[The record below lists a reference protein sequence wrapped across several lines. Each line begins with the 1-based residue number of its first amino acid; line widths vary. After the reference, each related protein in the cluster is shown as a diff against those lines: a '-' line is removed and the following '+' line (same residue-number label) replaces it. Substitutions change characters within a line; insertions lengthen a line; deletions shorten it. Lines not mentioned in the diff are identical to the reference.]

1 MRADVGV
8 DSQYATS
15 ASWPIA
21 AAMLP
26 FAASHDAHAET
37 WFDQLAQVAFE
48 GINSVDVT
56 DNWVRSGDLSED
68 RLDELA
74 DVIAQVGLQPVAIS
88 AIRRS
93 VIDPVAGDDNLAY
106 SHRTLDAA
114 ARLGIPLV
122 SFGLHRPLLPGQK
135 RSQWFW
141 TEPGPVDD
149 QDDATWQLATTRIRE
164 LGDHAAHLGI
174 AISLEMYEDTLI
186 GTVDGGLRLVESV
199 ALPNVGLNPDLGNMY
214 RLHRDVEDFLDAS
227 ARCAPVSNYW
237 HVKSYFRDED
247 RERGFVTTVPAPM
260 EFGSMNYRAA
270 IDAAIAAGFAAPFC
284 VEHYGGDGLSV
295 AARNGE
301 YVRRM
306 IAVALG
312 EARTAVR
319 VRESE

>member
-1 MRADVGV
+1 MSDNSSGESA
-8 DSQYATS
+8 YASS

-26 FAASHDAHAET
+26 FAASHDARPEA

-48 GINSVDVT
+48 GIDSVDVT
-56 DNWVRSGDLSED
+56 DNWVQAGDLSSE
-68 RLDELA
+68 RLEELSA
-74 DVIAQVGLQPVAIS
+74 VIAEAHLRPIAIS

-114 ARLGIPLV
+114 ASLGIPLV

-135 RSQWFW
+135 TSQWFW

-149 QDDATWQLATTRIRE
+149 QDDATWDLATTRIRE
-164 LGDHAAHLGI
+164 LGKHAADLGI
-174 AISLEMYEDTLI
+174 AVSLEMYEDTLI

-199 ALPNVGLNPDLGNMY
+199 GLSNVGLNPDLGNMY
-214 RLHRDVEDFLDAS
+214 RLHRDIEDFLEAS

-237 HVKSYFRDED
+237 HVKNYFRDED

-270 IDAAIAAGFAAPFC
+270 IAAAIAAGFAAPFC

-295 AARNGE
+295 AARNAD

-319 VRESE
+319 GLES

>member
-1 MRADVGV
+1 VSADKNEKY
-8 DSQYATS
+8 STS

-26 FAASHDAHAET
+26 FSDSHDAGAET

-48 GINSVDVT
+48 GINCVDVT
-56 DNWVRSGDLSED
+56 DSWVRPGDLSEV
-68 RLDELA
+68 RLDELSA
-74 DVIAQVGLQPVAIS
+74 TIAEAGLDPIAIS

-93 VIDPVAGDDNLAY
+93 VIDPASGDDNLAY

-122 SFGLHRPLLPGQK
+122 SFGLHRPLLPGQ
-135 RSQWFW
+135 RTTQWFW
-141 TEPGPVDD
+141 TEPGPFDD
-149 QDDATWQLATTRIRE
+149 HSDATWELATVRIRE
-164 LGDHAAHLGI
+164 LGNHASALGI

-186 GTVDGGLRLVESV
+186 GTVDGGLRLVDSV
-199 ALPNVGLNPDLGNMY
+199 GLPNVGLNPDLGNMY
-214 RLHRDVEDFLDAS
+214 RLHRDVEDFLEAS

-247 RERGFVTTVPAPM
+247 RARDFVTTVPAPM
-260 EFGSMNYRAA
+260 EFGSMNYRSA
-270 IDAAIAAGFAAPFC
+270 INVAINSGFAAPFC

-295 AARNGE
+295 AGRNGE

-306 IAVALG
+306 IAVSLG
-312 EARTAVR
+312 EARLAAR
-319 VRESE
+319 KKENEQ